1 MLVAPLDK
9 NDIDD
14 PRSQL
19 ARFDLAPSRRDLAA
33 AADIAGRWNGPA
45 VEGLEIW
52 HQSALSR
59 FALDKALADLQRPSS
74 DGWLMLFRLLWLV
87 VFLILRGKC

>member
-1 MLVAPLDK
+1 MTG
-9 NDIDD
+9 DD

-19 ARFDLAPSRRDLAA
+19 ARFDLALSRRDLAA

-59 FALDKALADLQRPSS
+59 FALDKALADLAAAI
-74 DGWLMLFRLLWLV
+74 V
-87 VFLILRGKC
+87 GKVG